1 SRCTISHGSR
11 KPLRSEAKSTLQSLA
26 RSSCFPF
33 PLLVRKVVAS
43 IGRLL
48 QGGSA
53 RSIDFGFI
61 AEK

>member
-1 SRCTISHGSR
+1 
-11 KPLRSEAKSTLQSLA
+11 
-26 RSSCFPF
+26 
-33 PLLVRKVVAS
+33 LLVRKVVAS